1 MNLKKPK
8 FWDLKKPN
16 FYAYLLLPIA
26 FMLKMLILVNK
37 IKPKINKSK
46 IKTICIGNIYIG
58 GTGKTS
64 LSIRINDLLNKR
76 KIKSCFVKKFYKNQI
91 DEQKLLNN
99 RGKLF
104 LSSKRKDAINQAQNE
119 NYEIAIL
126 DDGLQ
131 DYSMDYDVSVVCF
144 NNLNWIGNGLTI
156 PAGPLREDIGNLKR
170 YQNVFLNGNLEN
182 LEDIKK
188 YILNINSKIDIYI
201 GRYEAININEFNIQ
215 NNYLVFSGIGN
226 HKTFISMIKGYGL
239 NVCKDIEFPDHYSYT
254 SNDIEQILKQAN
266 EMNYK
271 IITTEKDYLRL
282 EKNKIDEIKYIK
294 TELNIINEDK
304 LIDNIMKYNET
315 N

>member
-131 DYSMDYDVSVVCF
+131 DYSMDYDVSFVCF

-304 LIDNIMKYNET
+304 LIDNIIKYNET